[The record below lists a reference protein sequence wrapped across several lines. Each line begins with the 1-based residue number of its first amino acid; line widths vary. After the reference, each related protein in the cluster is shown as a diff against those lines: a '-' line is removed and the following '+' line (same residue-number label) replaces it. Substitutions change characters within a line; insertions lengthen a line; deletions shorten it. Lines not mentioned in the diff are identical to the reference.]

1 MKKNSKKKSNIKKSD
16 SFSIIFFRNIFSSAE
31 LFAILN
37 VFSTMQQIYKLINF
51 WILNESS
58 DIYVCNDF
66 KRFHLKRITSE
77 KNIIIVEKII
87 HQIKTF
93 EIVDIIAKNFRKLI
107 LIKLLYVI
115 LIIDYFINIV
125 YLNCFEDKNIFHDL
139 KNDRLQRKNKTFC
152 YVKKMSR
159 HKILKYSFSQNFQAD
174 ETSKIFASSLIF
186 SQILKTIKTDWHNIF
201 DHPNFEILFNFE
213 KTIKNIKI
221 ITSESVS
228 IINLCEICAFIKT
241 HKLIFKRF
249 DHDKSVN
256 AFFEKTKF
264 DLIQQISDY
273 NENNWINHFTCFH
286 IKAEFVY
293 THFKKNDC
301 LKIIK
306 SFLHMIKT
314 RYNQIVRFFRMNDES
329 ILNEK
334 FNLIIETYEI
344 TAKRTAFYTSD
355 QNEKIERSE
364 KILIIKTKIMQISN
378 YLSENLWSEIYKI
391 DDYINNR
398 ILKRNLKWLTLY
410 ETLFEKKFN
419 LFHLHLYDCR
429 AYFFRQKIFKKNKL
443 KSRAIINYFV
453 DYDSINIFRIWML
466 SKTKMIKTK
475 NVNFW
480 SFKILRYYQIEFSS
494 HFYFFNKIK
503 CWNVKFI
510 ENAINI

>member
-1 MKKNSKKKSNIKKSD
+1 M
-16 SFSIIFFRNIFSSAE
+16 
-31 LFAILN
+31 
-37 VFSTMQQIYKLINF
+37 
-51 WILNESS
+51 
-58 DIYVCNDF
+58 
-66 KRFHLKRITSE
+66 
-77 KNIIIVEKII
+77 
-87 HQIKTF
+87 
-93 EIVDIIAKNFRKLI
+93 
-107 LIKLLYVI
+107 
-115 LIIDYFINIV
+115 
-125 YLNCFEDKNIFHDL
+125 
-139 KNDRLQRKNKTFC
+139 
-152 YVKKMSR
+152 
-159 HKILKYSFSQNFQAD
+159 
-174 ETSKIFASSLIF
+174 
-186 SQILKTIKTDWHNIF
+186 
-201 DHPNFEILFNFE
+201 
-213 KTIKNIKI
+213 
-221 ITSESVS
+221 
-228 IINLCEICAFIKT
+228 
-241 HKLIFKRF
+241 IFKRF
-249 DHDKSVN
+249 DHDESVN
-256 AFFEKTKF
+256 ALFEKTKF

-334 FNLIIETYEI
+334 FNLIIQTYEI
-344 TAKRTAFYTSD
+344 TAKRTAFYTFD

-364 KILIIKTKIMQISN
+364 KILIIKTKIMRISN
-378 YLSENLWSEIYKI
+378 HLSKNLWSEIYKI

-466 SKTKMIKTK
+466 SKAKMIKTK
-475 NVNFW
+475 NVIFDH
-480 SFKILRYYQIEFSS
+480 SK
-494 HFYFFNKIK
+494 FYD
-503 CWNVKFI
+503 FI
-510 ENAINI
+510 ELNLIHILIFLIKSIVEMLNLSKMQLTFNEIEKFEKFEKNFIFIKNVEQLNEISSIKNIITKSIEKKNLKKTRTLMSIFEITSKTTSKRIVI